1 MSYNPINHIVTTNKL
16 TEPNY
21 MDWKRNLDIVLT
33 SKELK
38 WVTQEEKDNYHNW
51 QKVDQ
56 KTKRIILG
64 SLDNVLQHQYM
75 SMPTTYDILVNL
87 HEMFSGKGKP
97 IKQATLKVI
106 MDAKMSKRTPVR
118 DHMIRMIGLLNK
130 MEILGVE
137 IIDG

>member
-21 MDWKRNLDIVLT
+21 MDWKRSLDIVLT

-38 WVTQEEKDNYHNW
+38 WVTQEERDNYHNW

-56 KTKRIILG
+56 KTKCIILG
-64 SLDNVLQHQYM
+64 SLDTVLQHQYM

-97 IKQATLKVI
+97 IKQAALKVI
-106 MDAKMSKRTPVR
+106 MDAKM
-118 DHMIRMIGLLNK
+118 
-130 MEILGVE
+130 
-137 IIDG
+137 